1 MYELLIRIETLCLD
15 AQPLTLLGVG
25 AVMTLLGLLLWL
37 GGSYFSSII
46 IGVLGA
52 SVGAFCGLLVSQW
65 LDLSPF
71 LSMIIGAA
79 VLCIAAVIF
88 RNVIIIVLAALVFA
102 LAAGTAYSSFVLSSP
117 PQQQDTEVSPAQ
129 LNSFSQMD
137 PTMRRAYVDEI
148 AEEDAGFFEKLKA
161 LLGDALNIMGPH
173 KWKLLLSV
181 LLGGIGGLL
190 LFRLLKRLV
199 LALCYSGVGVLLILV
214 GAETLLMTVEFQMCS
229 ALQER
234 RRVLTIIFF
243 SMVCVGTIFQLMVKR
258 APKPSEIEADE
269 QKRNG

>member
-15 AQPLTLLGVG
+15 AQPLVLLGVG
-25 AVMTLLGLLLWL
+25 AVMTVLGLLLWL

-52 SVGAFCGLLVSQW
+52 SVGAFCGLLISQW
-65 LDLSPF
+65 FNLNPL

-79 VLCIAAVIF
+79 ILCIAAVIF
-88 RNVIIIVLAALVFA
+88 RNVIIIVLAAMVFA
-102 LAAGTAYSSFVLSSP
+102 LAAGTAYSSMVLGSP
-117 PQQQDTEVSPAQ
+117 PQQQETEVFHAQ
-129 LNSFSQMD
+129 FSSFSQMD

-148 AEEDAGFFEKLKA
+148 AEEDAGFFEKLKT
-161 LLGDALNIMGPH
+161 LLGDALKIMSPY

-199 LALCYSGVGVLLILV
+199 LALCYSGVGALLVLV
-214 GAETLLMTVEFQMCS
+214 GVESLLVTVDFQMCS
-229 ALQER
+229 SLQEHR
-234 RRVLTIIFF
+234 HVLTIIFF
-243 SMVCVGTIFQLMVKR
+243 SMVGVGTIFQLIVKR
-258 APKPSEIEADE
+258 SPKPSEVEADK
-269 QKRNG
+269 QK

>member
-15 AQPLTLLGVG
+15 AQPLVLVGAG
-25 AVMTLLGLLLWL
+25 AVMTILGLLLWL

-65 LDLSPF
+65 LDLGPF
-71 LSMIIGAA
+71 LSMTIGAA

-88 RNVIIIVLAALVFA
+88 RNFIIIALAAMVFA
-102 LAAGTAYSSFVLSSP
+102 LAAGSAYSSMVLGSP
-117 PQQQDTEVSPAQ
+117 PQQQDTEVSPVQ
-129 LNSFSQMD
+129 IRSFSQMD
-137 PTMRRAYVDEI
+137 PTMRQAYIDEI
-148 AEEDAGFFEKLKA
+148 AEEEAGFFEKLKA
-161 LLGDALNIMGPH
+161 LLGDALNIMSPH

-199 LALCYSGVGVLLILV
+199 LALCYSGVGALLLLIGV
-214 GAETLLMTVEFQMCS
+214 ESLLMTVGYQMCS
-229 ALQER
+229 ALQEHR
-234 RRVLTIIFF
+234 HVLTIIFF
-243 SMVCVGTIFQLMVKR
+243 SMVGVGTIFQLIVKR
-258 APKPSEIEADE
+258 PPKPSEVKADN
-269 QKRNG
+269 QK